1 MVHVLSNPLFSDT
14 EPVSLLQMLIA
25 PSTYLYISSK
35 VFPWLMRSTSF
46 SLGGGPSE
54 VAGQL
59 FIPNSPPALRPVIES
74 AVGIHPNSDQG
85 IMKIFYRKF
94 FLIRKRKSFPP
105 SVCWCCF
112 CVLHE
117 TAIVTNK
124 LCWTQNKHR
133 RSQDISCKD
142 EHNKGHKWYGL
153 NRSRKY

>member
-14 EPVSLLQMLIA
+14 EPVSLLRVLVA

-46 SLGGGPSE
+46 SLGWGPSE

-59 FIPNSPPALRPVIES
+59 LIPNSPPALWPVIES
-74 AVGIHPNSDQG
+74 AVGICPNSDQG
-85 IMKIFYRKF
+85 IMKISYRKF
-94 FLIRKRKSFPP
+94 FLIRKRQSFPS

-112 CVLHE
+112 YVLRE

-124 LCWTQNKHR
+124 LYWTQNKHR
-133 RSQDISCKD
+133 RSQDRQGRK
-142 EHNKGHKWYGL
+142 L
-153 NRSRKY
+153 NIW